1 MHRKTDLPYLTLM
14 LALSLCGIT
23 WAFLPSP
30 TRIEMRHQ
38 ERLLSFSTSPLSAS
52 SSSYES
58 KNRDSILRREGTYF
72 KLNRFSGRVE
82 FGSTAKLV
90 TSLVEKGDVASIQ
103 LWLSDEKRVATSI
116 WDENLITDLGNS
128 MYRLKLM
135 QLQFITISLAPEVD
149 TRMWTEQ
156 CDNASKDSMDP
167 IFKLQSIGFDPKIQ
181 LAPGLNIPASS
192 LGIVIE
198 VVGELK
204 ADRNGKGLEGK
215 IGFVSGGDLP
225 PPLRLLPEPAL
236 KAASDAICKTVS
248 DFAIQSFQMGARKKF
263 REFRLNLDSTTK
275 S

>member
-1 MHRKTDLPYLTLM
+1 
-14 LALSLCGIT
+14 
-23 WAFLPSP
+23 
-30 TRIEMRHQ
+30 MRHQ